1 MQRCLVNFY
10 VASRKSAS
18 RTTVVGFA
26 RLLPAWLKHL
36 PFFTGINSANTDPLF
51 VSEIR
56 PLNVSARTIPKFY
69 RIHRSQ
75 KLDSQVILVY
85 SEVTMFLYLFFRNY
99 MQWTLKRTRK
109 LSLIQSTTPCLL
121 FKSFQS
127 RKLCCPLSI
136 NRQDRFKGNKRK
148 EKLLFLDYIRDCRG
162 TSVVIFISCHGDYLF
177 ISCHSDCLGTSVL
190 QLYNYFK
197 LS

>member
-1 MQRCLVNFY
+1 MWKSQMYAQNRLVNVNKWRLSCSIISPVNLHHGSLQSRYNNSRELPTVMQRCLVNFY

-121 FKSFQS
+121 F
-127 RKLCCPLSI
+127 
-136 NRQDRFKGNKRK
+136 
-148 EKLLFLDYIRDCRG
+148 E
-162 TSVVIFISCHGDYLF
+162 
-177 ISCHSDCLGTSVL
+177 
-190 QLYNYFK
+190 
-197 LS
+197 